1 MIWLIGNSGL
11 LGQEIELMFKEEKL
25 SYIGTASQVD
35 ITNLDSLQQFT
46 QNKNFDWIIFGN
58 SNLSIFI

>member
-46 QNKNFDWIIFGN
+46 QNKILIG
-58 SNLSIFI
+58 LLIVLLIQP